1 MKFNS
6 NIFNECKCQDFD
18 LLNESMNVA
27 KSHEHKRTHIVSQ
40 YLPLSMLK
48 LICKQSALVILLARA
63 WYDRVISSIL
73 VLNFSLH
80 LLHLNFFLLKNS
92 NFILRLFT
100 AIDIKSS
107 TNQVLFPLVSFAG
120 NNNTY
125 SSTII
130 IDIYYYHN

>member
-1 MKFNS
+1 MQTSGFWFAKW
-6 NIFNECKCQDFD
+6 INECCKVAWTWACTSCQSI
-18 LLNESMNVA
+18 LTPIHTKVNLQA
-27 KSHEHKRTHIVSQ
+27 
-40 YLPLSMLK
+40 
-48 LICKQSALVILLARA
+48 ICSCYFVGPCLV
-63 WYDRVISSIL
+63 WSCSTSSVL

-120 NNNTY
+120 NNNNY
-125 SSTII
+125 SSMMII
-130 IDIYYYHN
+130 GIYYYHN